1 MSTYNKSMTSVLLPQ
16 QPSSRNPMI
25 KPTGVASMMTKKS
38 LLINKSSKVTGMTLR
53 AEPFKARENTLEQTQ
68 LFQAGDLHSADNSIQ
83 TNYENVTTNPK
94 TIVGDENDS
103 KSAVMTLDELI
114 D

>member
-1 MSTYNKSMTSVLLPQ
+1 
-16 QPSSRNPMI
+16 MI

-53 AEPFKARENTLEQTQ
+53 AEPFKACENTLEQTQ
-68 LFQAGDLHSADNSIQ
+68 LFQAGDLHSADNSMQ
-83 TNYENVTTNPK
+83 TNYENIPTNPK
-94 TIVGDENDS
+94 TIVRDENDS